1 MSERIK
7 KIEKR
12 NETKV
17 EELKKM
23 IETKDKNVV
32 ELIIARGSK

>member
-23 IETKDKNVV
+23 IETKDKNI
-32 ELIIARGSK
+32 E